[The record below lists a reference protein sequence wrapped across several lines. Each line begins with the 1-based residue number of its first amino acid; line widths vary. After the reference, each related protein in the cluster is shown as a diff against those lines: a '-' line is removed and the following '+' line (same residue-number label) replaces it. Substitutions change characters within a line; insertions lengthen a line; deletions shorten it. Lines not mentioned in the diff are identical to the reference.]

1 MASRTESFPS
11 EYTAAPRYPWNRVAF
26 TFALTLGA
34 IILFSAAFAIG
45 YARMNEGR
53 VLPGVD
59 VGGVDLAGLS
69 RSAAGNKLRASLPS
83 LSTGNLTVEVAGQTE
98 TIPYSDFDRDY
109 DINFMLNQA
118 LGLGQGSNFIDQLR
132 EQVAILINGVSVQPT
147 MTWNNDE
154 LSMRVAALAAS
165 AQVAPVDAAI
175 SRIDGRY
182 VVTPSQD
189 GVSVDLERAV
199 TMAMAAV
206 NNLSPVSTQITVEGT
221 HVAPTVT
228 TEQARAAADKAEAV
242 VANGL
247 SLSGENLSTTIDP
260 DILRGWVYLNEVSL
274 GDWQLSIA
282 PEPIA
287 QYLAAY
293 AATTDIP
300 PTNAT
305 FGFQGGNVSVIPS
318 APGRALD
325 IQAST
330 ANVLAALQQRAD
342 GQNAGQATLA
352 LAVVEPEFDTA
363 QAQALASRVTLIGT
377 WTTHYTPQVSNGH
390 GVNIQIPTSTIDG
403 YVVQPGER
411 FDFLTAIGPITS
423 PPYVEGGVL
432 IHGQI
437 REDGAIG
444 GGMCSCSTTLFNA
457 ALRAGL
463 QIDARGNH
471 SIYISR
477 YPVGLDATVWMSG
490 GSRRTMAF
498 TNDTGYPVLIKGI
511 NERTKVT
518 FELYGINDGRTVELQ
533 EPRVEN
539 VVKAGAW
546 FEFTDNLAPGVRRK
560 EQDAYDSFDSW
571 VTRIVRDAQG
581 NVIHEDTFFSHYKK
595 LDAIT
600 LVGRYPGDPP
610 AGTLIRPEDY
620 DPGGTPPPPPPP
632 PTDGSPVANFNK
644 AAVDADTF
652 GFTDA
657 SSGNIVS
664 WSWNF
669 GDGGS
674 SGNRNPQHDYAAAGT
689 YTVTL
694 TVTDSTGATSSRSK
708 SVTVSGNNPPPNNA
722 PTAKFSVSPGAGG
735 DYTFTWTGANAD
747 SWTWSY
753 SNGGSDSGPSAT
765 HHFDQNETDTQ
776 YTVTLTVTGP
786 GGEASK
792 SKTITVPG
800 TGTTPPV

>member
-1 MASRTESFPS
+1 MTSRTESFPS

-34 IILFSAAFAIG
+34 IVLFGAAFAIG

-69 RSAAGNKLRASLPS
+69 RSAAGVKLRSSLPS
-83 LSTGNLTVEVAGQTE
+83 LSTGDLTVDVAGETE
-98 TIPYSDFDRDY
+98 TIPYSSFDRDY
-109 DINFMLNQA
+109 DMQVMLDQA
-118 LGLGQGSNFIDQLR
+118 FGLGQGSNFIDQLR
-132 EQVAILINGVSVQPT
+132 EQIAILINGVSVQPT
-147 MTWNNDE
+147 MTWNNDV
-154 LSMRVAALAAS
+154 LSTRVAALAAA
-165 AQVAPVDAAI
+165 AQVSPVDAAI
-175 SRIDGRY
+175 SRVDGRY

-189 GVSVDLERAV
+189 GLSVDLQQAV

-221 HVAPTVT
+221 PVAPTVT
-228 TEQARAAADKAEAV
+228 TEQAQAAADQAEAV
-242 VANGL
+242 VGNGL
-247 SLSGENLSTTIDP
+247 SLSGENLTTNIDP
-260 DILRGWVYLNEVSL
+260 DVLRGWVYLNEVSL

-282 PEPIA
+282 PEPIS

-293 AATTDIP
+293 AATSDIP
-300 PTNAT
+300 PTNAN
-305 FGFQGGNVSVIPS
+305 FGFTGGNVSVIPS
-318 APGRALD
+318 ALGRALD
-325 IQAST
+325 VDATT

-342 GQNAGQATLA
+342 GQDTSQATLA
-352 LAVVEPEFDTA
+352 LAVTEPEFTTE
-363 QAQALASRVTLIGT
+363 QAQALASRVTMIGT
-377 WTTHYTPQVSNGH
+377 WTTHYTPQQSNGQ
-390 GVNIQIPTSTIDG
+390 GVNIQIPTRTIDG
-403 YVVQPGER
+403 YIVQPGER
-411 FDFLTAIGPITS
+411 FDFLNAIGPITS

-518 FELYGINDGRTVELQ
+518 FELYGINDGRTVEIQ
-533 EPRVEN
+533 DPRVED
-539 VVKAGAW
+539 VVKGGAW
-546 FEFTDNLAPGVRRK
+546 YEFTDDLAPGVKRK
-560 EQDAYDSFDSW
+560 EQDAYDAFNAW

-581 NVIHEDTFFSHYKK
+581 NVLHEDTFFSHYKK

-610 AGTLIRPEDY
+610 DGTLVRPEDY
-620 DPGGTPPPPPPP
+620 HPGGTPPPPP
-632 PTDGSPVANFNK
+632 TDGSLVADFSK
-644 AAVDADTF
+644 AAVDGDTYA
-652 GFTDA
+652 FTDA
-657 SSGNIVS
+657 SIGSVVARS
-664 WSWNF
+664 WDF

-674 SGNRNPQHDYAAAGT
+674 STNRNPTHDYAAEGT

-694 TVTDSTGATSSRSK
+694 TVTDSLGQTSSRSRN
-708 SVTVSGNNPPPNNA
+708 VTVSGGNPPPPPDSWNA
-722 PTAKFSVSPGAGG
+722 NYSAFQVAGTYKIHFVG
-735 DYTFTWTGANAD
+735 KPANAD
-747 SWTWSY
+747 SWSWSI
-753 SNGGSDSGPSAT
+753 GP
-765 HHFDQNETDTQ
+765 TDRVVD
-776 YTVTLTVTGP
+776 YDFGAAGDYNVTLTVTK
-786 GGEASK
+786 GGETK
-792 SKTITVPG
+792 EVTKTVHVVEIV
-800 TGTTPPV
+800 

>member
-1 MASRTESFPS
+1 MTSRTESFPS
-11 EYTAAPRYPWNRVAF
+11 EYTAAQRYPWNRVAF

-34 IILFSAAFAIG
+34 IILFGAAFAIG

-59 VGGVDLAGLS
+59 VGGVDLAGLN
-69 RSAAGNKLRASLPS
+69 RSAAAVKLRSSLPS
-83 LSTGNLTVEVAGQTE
+83 LSTGDLTVDVAGQTE

-109 DINFMLNQA
+109 DLPVMLNQA

-147 MTWNNDE
+147 MTWNNDV
-154 LSMRVAALAAS
+154 LSTRVAALAEA
-165 AQVAPVDAAI
+165 AAVAPVDAAI
-175 SRIDGRY
+175 SRVDGRY

-189 GVSVDLERAV
+189 GLSVDTQQAV

-206 NNLSPVSTQITVEGT
+206 NNLSPVSTQISLEST

-228 TEQARAAADKAEAV
+228 TEQAQAAADKAEAV

-247 SLSGENLSTTIDP
+247 SLAGENLTTNIDP
-260 DILRGWVYLNEVSL
+260 DVLRGWVYLNEVSL

-282 PEPIA
+282 PEPIS

-293 AATTDIP
+293 AATSDIP

-305 FGFQGGNVSVIPS
+305 FGFTGGNVSVIPS
-318 APGRALD
+318 SQGRALD
-325 IQAST
+325 VETST

-342 GQNAGQATLA
+342 GQEAGQATLA
-352 LAVVEPEFDTA
+352 LAAVDPEFTTE
-363 QAQALASRVTLIGT
+363 QAQALASRVTMIGT
-377 WTTHYTPQVSNGH
+377 WTTHYIPQLSNGQ
-390 GVNIQIPTSTIDG
+390 GVNIQIPTRTIDG
-403 YVVQPGER
+403 YVVQPGEQ

-518 FELYGINDGRTVELQ
+518 FELYGINDGRTIELQ

-539 VVKAGAW
+539 IIKGGAW
-546 FEFTDNLAPGVRRK
+546 YEFSDDLAPGVKRK

-581 NVIHEDTFFSHYKK
+581 NVLHEDTFFSHYKK

-610 AGTLIRPEDY
+610 DGTLIHPEDY
-620 DPGGTPPPPPPP
+620 HPGGTPPPPPPP
-632 PTDGSPVANFNK
+632 PPTDGAPVANFSK
-644 AAVDADTF
+644 AAIDGDTYA
-652 GFTDA
+652 FTDT
-657 SSGNIVS
+657 SSGSIVARS
-664 WSWNF
+664 WDF
-669 GDGGS
+669 GDGGTS
-674 SGNRNPQHDYAAAGT
+674 SNRNPTHDYAAEGT

-694 TVTDSTGATSSRSK
+694 TVTDSAGLTSSRSHN
-708 SVTVSGNNPPPNNA
+708 VTVSGNTPPPA
-722 PTAKFSVSPGAGG
+722 DKPSPRFTISGSG
-735 DYTFTWTGANAD
+735 DTYTFTATGTNVD
-747 SWTWSY
+747 SWTWNY
-753 SNGGSDSGPSAT
+753 SDGGNDSGSSAT
-765 HHFDQNETDTQ
+765 HVFEQHEAETQ

-786 GGEASK
+786 GGQSSRSK
-792 SKTITVPG
+792 IVTVPG
-800 TGTTPPV
+800 TGPPPP